1 MRLLHV
7 SDWHIG
13 RQTYRCSRAAD
24 HEAVLEEMVDLARDV
39 QPHLVLHTG
48 DVFDGLRP
56 GYAEMTFAVEALE
69 ELAAIAPVVVL
80 AGNHDSPALF
90 RLFDRLQGPEPRIR
104 FVDRVRPPGEGG
116 VLDLSGADGEV
127 ARIALLP
134 FVHANRMVD
143 RFEDATTWTATYSER
158 LQRIEDALERGLAA
172 GYDPSRHVLLFAAHL
187 YVSGARFSG
196 SERPLHVSEAY
207 ATRLERLPNVSY
219 AAFGHIHLPQ
229 PLPRRGVTGR
239 YAGSPIPLDFGE
251 EREQKEV
258 VLVEAEPGRPAVV
271 MPVGLS
277 GGRPLRTLVG
287 TLEEIAAAAPTVG
300 DALCRV
306 TVCTEEPVPDVAHLV
321 GELLPRATLA
331 EVSEDCTATRL
342 EIVEAGAL
350 EAADAE
356 PGFTELFRAYLA
368 ERGTKGARANRV
380 LRTFETLI
388 QAVEAEETARL
399 PELDELLLERLR
411 DVVS

>member
-13 RQTYRCSRAAD
+13 RQTYRSTRVPD
-24 HEAVLEEMVDLARDV
+24 HEAALGEIVELAREV
-39 QPHLVLHTG
+39 RPHLVLHTG

-69 ELAAIAPVVVL
+69 ELAAVAPVVVL

-90 RLFDRLQGPEPRIR
+90 RLFDRLQGPDPRIR
-104 FVDRVRPPGEGG
+104 FVDRVRPPQEGG
-116 VLDLSGADGEV
+116 VLDLPGADGEV
-127 ARIALLP
+127 VRIAFLP

-158 LQRIEDALERGLAA
+158 IQRIEEALERGLAA
-172 GYDPSRHVLLFAAHL
+172 GYDASRHVLLFAAHL

-229 PLPRRGVTGR
+229 PLPRREVTGR

-258 VLVEAEPGRPAVV
+258 VVVEAEPGRPAVV
-271 MPVGLS
+271 TPHPLT
-277 GGRPLRTLVG
+277 GGRPLRTIVG
-287 TLEEIAAAAPTVG
+287 TLEEIREVAPTVG

-306 TVCTEEPVPDVAHLV
+306 TVCTDEPVPDLARLV
-321 GELLPRATLA
+321 GELLPGGTLV
-331 EVSEDCTATRL
+331 EVSEDCSATRL
-342 EIVEAGAL
+342 EVVEAAA
-350 EAADAE
+350 EADAE
-356 PGFTELFRAYLA
+356 PDFTELFRTYLA
-368 ERGTKGARANRV
+368 ERGTRGARANRV
-380 LRTFETLI
+380 LKTFETLI

-399 PELDELLLERLR
+399 PDLDALLLERIR
-411 DVVS
+411 GGAS

>member
-13 RQTYRCSRAAD
+13 RQTYRCSRVPD
-24 HEAVLEEMVDLARDV
+24 HEAALEEIVELARDTR
-39 QPHLVLHTG
+39 PHLVLHTG
-48 DVFDGLRP
+48 DVFDGFRP
-56 GYAEMTFAVEALE
+56 GYAEMAFAVEALE
-69 ELAAIAPVVVL
+69 ELAALAPVVVV

-90 RLFDRLQGPEPRIR
+90 RLFDRLQGAEPRIR
-104 FVDRVRPPGEGG
+104 FVDRVRPPAEGG
-116 VLDLSGADGEV
+116 VLDLPGADGEV
-127 ARIALLP
+127 VRVAFLP

-143 RFEDATTWTATYSER
+143 RFEDASTWTATYSER
-158 LQRIEDALERGLAA
+158 IQRIEEELERGLAA
-172 GYDPSRHVLLFAAHL
+172 GYDPSCHVLLFAAHL

-271 MPVGLS
+271 TPVALE
-277 GGRPLRTLVG
+277 GGRSMRTIVG
-287 TLEEIAAAAPTVG
+287 TLDDLRAAAPTVG
-300 DALCRV
+300 DALCRL
-306 TVCTEEPVPDVAHLV
+306 TVCTDEPIPDLARLV
-321 GELLPRATLA
+321 GELLPGATVV
-331 EVSEDCTATRL
+331 EVSEDCEATRL
-342 EIVEAGAL
+342 EVVEATVD
-350 EAADAE
+350 EADVE
-356 PGFTELFRAYLA
+356 PGFSELFRAYLA
-368 ERGTKGARANRV
+368 ERGTRGARADRV
-380 LRTFETLI
+380 LRTFETLV
-388 QAVEAEETARL
+388 QAVEAEEVARL
-399 PELDELLLERLR
+399 PDLDELLLERVR
-411 DVVS
+411 AS

>member
-7 SDWHIG
+7 SDWHVG
-13 RQTYRCSRAAD
+13 RQTYRCSRVPD
-24 HEAVLEEMVDLARDV
+24 HEAVLAEIVELARDV
-39 QPHLVLHTG
+39 RPHLVLHTG

-56 GYAEMTFAVEALE
+56 GYAEMTFAVQALE

-104 FVDRVRPPGEGG
+104 FVDRVRPPQEGG
-116 VLDLSGADGEV
+116 VRDLPGEDGEV
-127 ARIALLP
+127 VRIAFLP

-158 LQRIEDALERGLAA
+158 IQRIEEALERGLAA

-251 EREQKEV
+251 ERERKEV
-258 VLVEAEPGRPAVV
+258 VVVEAEPGRPATVT
-271 MPVGLS
+271 PQPLR
-277 GGRPLRTLVG
+277 GGRPLRTIVG
-287 TLEEIAAAAPTVG
+287 RLEEIREVAPTVA

-306 TVCTEEPVPDVAHLV
+306 TVCTDEPVPDVAHLV
-321 GELLPRATLA
+321 GELLPGATLV
-331 EVSEDCTATRL
+331 EVNEDCAATRL
-342 EIVEAGAL
+342 EVVEAASDEIG
-350 EAADAE
+350 AE
-356 PGFTELFRAYLA
+356 PSFTELFREYLA
-368 ERGTKGARANRV
+368 ERGTRGARASRV

-399 PELDELLLERLR
+399 PELDELLLVRVR
-411 DVVS
+411 GGVS

>member
-7 SDWHIG
+7 SDWHVG
-13 RQTYRCSRAAD
+13 RQTYRCSRVPD
-24 HEAVLEEMVDLARDV
+24 HEAVLGEIVGLAREAR
-39 QPHLVLHTG
+39 PHLVLHTG

-56 GYAEMTFAVEALE
+56 GYAEMTFAVAALE

-104 FVDRVRPPGEGG
+104 FVDRVRPPQEGG
-116 VLDLSGADGEV
+116 VLELPGAEAEV
-127 ARIALLP
+127 ARIAFLP

-158 LQRIEDALERGLAA
+158 IQRIEEALEQGLSA
-172 GYDPSRHVLLFAAHL
+172 GYDASRHVLLFAAHL

-196 SERPLHVSEAY
+196 SERPLHVSDAY

-229 PLPRRGVTGR
+229 RLPRRGVTGR

-258 VLVEAEPGRPAVV
+258 VVVEAEPGRPAVV
-271 MPVGLS
+271 TPQPLR
-277 GGRPLRTLVG
+277 GGRPLRTIVG
-287 TLEEIAAAAPTVG
+287 TLEEIRELAPTVE

-306 TVCTEEPVPDVAHLV
+306 TVCTDEPVREVAHLV
-321 GELLPRATLA
+321 GELLPRATLV
-331 EVSEDCTATRL
+331 EVNEDCAATRL
-342 EIVEAGAL
+342 EVVEATAI
-350 EAADAE
+350 EADAE
-356 PGFTELFRAYLA
+356 PDFAELFRAYLA
-368 ERGTKGARANRV
+368 ERGTGGATAKRV
-380 LRTFETLI
+380 LKTFETLI
-388 QAVEAEETARL
+388 RAVEAEETPRL
-399 PELDELLLERLR
+399 PELDELLLERAR
-411 DVVS
+411 GGAS

>member
-13 RQTYRCSRAAD
+13 RQTYRCSRVPD
-24 HEAVLEEMVDLARDV
+24 HEAVLGEIVELAREAR
-39 QPHLVLHTG
+39 PHLVLHTG
-48 DVFDGLRP
+48 DVFDGFRP
-56 GYAEMTFAVEALE
+56 GYAEMAFAVEALE
-69 ELAAIAPVVVL
+69 KLAALAPVVVV

-90 RLFDRLQGPEPRIR
+90 RLFDRLQGDEPRIR
-104 FVDRVRPPGEGG
+104 FVDRVRPPAEGG
-116 VLDLSGADGEV
+116 VLDLPGANGEV
-127 ARIALLP
+127 VRVAFLP
-134 FVHANRMVD
+134 FAHANRMVD

-158 LQRIEDALERGLAA
+158 IQRIEEELECGLAA

-207 ATRLERLPNVSY
+207 ATRLEQLPHVSY

-271 MPVGLS
+271 TPVALE
-277 GGRPLRTLVG
+277 GGRPMRTIVGSLDDLR
-287 TLEEIAAAAPTVG
+287 EAAPTVG

-306 TVCTEEPVPDVAHLV
+306 TVCTEEPIPDLARLV
-321 GELLPRATLA
+321 GELLPDATVV
-331 EVSEDCTATRL
+331 EVSEDCAATRL
-342 EIVEAGAL
+342 EVVEATVD
-350 EAADAE
+350 EADVE
-356 PGFTELFRAYLA
+356 PGFSELFRAYLA
-368 ERGTKGARANRV
+368 ERGTRGARADRV
-380 LRTFETLI
+380 LRTFEMLV
-388 QAVEAEETARL
+388 QAVESEEFARL
-399 PELDELLLERLR
+399 PDLDELLLERVR
-411 DVVS
+411 AS

>member
-7 SDWHIG
+7 SDWHVG
-13 RQTYRCSRAAD
+13 RQTYRCSRVPD
-24 HEAVLEEMVDLARDV
+24 HEAVLAEIVELARDV
-39 QPHLVLHTG
+39 RPHLVLHTG

-56 GYAEMTFAVEALE
+56 GYAEMTFAVQALE

-104 FVDRVRPPGEGG
+104 FVDRVRPPQEGG
-116 VLDLSGADGEV
+116 VLDLPGEDGEV
-127 ARIALLP
+127 VRIAFLP

-158 LQRIEDALERGLAA
+158 IQRIEEALERGLAA

-251 EREQKEV
+251 ERERKEV
-258 VLVEAEPGRPAVV
+258 VVVEAEPGRPATVT
-271 MPVGLS
+271 PQPLR
-277 GGRPLRTLVG
+277 GGRPLRTIVG
-287 TLEEIAAAAPTVG
+287 RLEEIREVAPTVA

-306 TVCTEEPVPDVAHLV
+306 TVCTDEPVPDVAHLV
-321 GELLPRATLA
+321 GELLPGATLV
-331 EVSEDCTATRL
+331 EVNEDCAATRL
-342 EIVEAGAL
+342 EVVEAASDEIG
-350 EAADAE
+350 AE
-356 PGFTELFRAYLA
+356 PSFTELFREYLA
-368 ERGTKGARANRV
+368 ERGTRGARASRV

-399 PELDELLLERLR
+399 PELDELLLVRVR
-411 DVVS
+411 GGVS

>member
-7 SDWHIG
+7 SDWHVG
-13 RQTYRCSRAAD
+13 RQTYRCSRVSD
-24 HEAVLEEMVDLARDV
+24 HEAALGEIVELAREAR
-39 QPHLVLHTG
+39 PHLVLHTG
-48 DVFDGLRP
+48 DVFDGFRP
-56 GYAEMTFAVEALE
+56 GYAEMAFAVEALE
-69 ELAAIAPVVVL
+69 ELAALAPVVVV

-90 RLFDRLQGPEPRIR
+90 RLFDRLQGADPRIR
-104 FVDRVRPPGEGG
+104 FVDRVRPPQDGG
-116 VLDLSGADGEV
+116 VLDLPGADGEV
-127 ARIALLP
+127 VRIAFLP

-158 LQRIEDALERGLAA
+158 IQRIEEELERGLAA
-172 GYDPSRHVLLFAAHL
+172 GYDPSRHVLVFAAHL

-207 ATRLERLPNVSY
+207 ATRLQRLPNVSY

-251 EREQKEV
+251 EREQKEA

-271 MPVGLS
+271 TPVALG
-277 GGRPLRTLVG
+277 GGRRLRTLVG
-287 TLEEIAAAAPTVG
+287 TLDEIREAAPTVG

-306 TVCTEEPVPDVAHLV
+306 TVCTDEPVPDLTRLV
-321 GELLPRATLA
+321 GEVLPAATVV
-331 EVSEDCTATRL
+331 EMSEDCSATRL
-342 EIVEAGAL
+342 EVVEAIVDD
-350 EAADAE
+350 ADAE
-356 PGFTELFRAYLA
+356 PGFSELFRAYLA
-368 ERGTKGARANRV
+368 ERGTRGARANRV
-380 LRTFETLI
+380 LRTFETLV

-399 PELDELLLERLR
+399 PDLDELLLERVR
-411 DVVS
+411 GS

>member
-7 SDWHIG
+7 SDWHVG
-13 RQTYRCSRAAD
+13 RQTYRCSRAPD
-24 HEAVLEEMVDLARDV
+24 HEAVLEEIVELAREV
-39 QPHLVLHTG
+39 RPHLVLHTG

-56 GYAEMTFAVEALE
+56 GYAEMTFAVLALE
-69 ELAAIAPVVVL
+69 ELAALAPVVVL

-90 RLFDRLQGPEPRIR
+90 RLFDRLQGPDPRIR
-104 FVDRVRPPGEGG
+104 FVDRVRPPREGG
-116 VLDLSGADGEV
+116 VLDLPGAEGEV
-127 ARIALLP
+127 IRTAFLP

-158 LQRIEDALERGLAA
+158 IQRIEEALERGLAL
-172 GYDPSRHVLLFAAHL
+172 GYEASRHVLLFAAHL
-187 YVSGARFSG
+187 YVSGARYSG

-258 VLVEAEPGRPAVV
+258 VVVAAEPGRPAVV
-271 MPVGLS
+271 TPVALS
-277 GGRPLRTLVG
+277 GGRALRTIVG
-287 TLEEIAAAAPTVG
+287 TLDEIRAAAPTVR

-306 TVCTEEPVPDVAHLV
+306 TVCTEEPVPDVARLV
-321 GELLPRATLA
+321 GELLPGATLV
-331 EVSEDCTATRL
+331 EVSEDCSATRL
-342 EIVEAGAL
+342 EVVEPKAV
-350 EAADAE
+350 EADAE

-368 ERGTKGARANRV
+368 ERGTRGAKANRV
-380 LRTFETLI
+380 LKTFETLI

-399 PELDELLLERLR
+399 PAIDELLLERAR
-411 DVVS
+411 GGAS

>member
-13 RQTYRCSRAAD
+13 RQTYRSTRVPD
-24 HEAVLEEMVDLARDV
+24 HEAALEEIVELAREAR
-39 QPHLVLHTG
+39 PHLVLHTG
-48 DVFDGLRP
+48 DVFDGFRP
-56 GYAEMTFAVEALE
+56 GYAEMAFAIDALE
-69 ELAAIAPVVVL
+69 ELAALAPVVVV

-90 RLFDRLQGPEPRIR
+90 RLFDRLQGVEPRIR
-104 FVDRVRPPGEGG
+104 FVDRVRPPAEGS
-116 VLDLSGADGEV
+116 VLDLPGADGEV
-127 ARIALLP
+127 VRVAFLP

-158 LQRIEDALERGLAA
+158 IQRIEEELERGLAA

-207 ATRLERLPNVSY
+207 ATRLERLPHVSY

-258 VLVEAEPGRPAVV
+258 VLVEAEPGQPAVV
-271 MPVGLS
+271 TPVALE
-277 GGRPLRTLVG
+277 GGRSMRTIVG
-287 TLEEIAAAAPTVG
+287 TLDDLRAAAPTVG

-306 TVCTEEPVPDVAHLV
+306 TVCTDEPIPDLARLV
-321 GELLPRATLA
+321 GELLPDATVV
-331 EVSEDCTATRL
+331 EVSEDCAATRL
-342 EIVEAGAL
+342 EVVEATL
-350 EAADAE
+350 DEADVE
-356 PGFTELFRAYLA
+356 PGFSELFRAYLA
-368 ERGTKGARANRV
+368 ERGTRGARADRV
-380 LRTFETLI
+380 LRTFEALV
-388 QAVEAEETARL
+388 QAVEAEEVARL
-399 PELDELLLERLR
+399 PDLEEALLERVR
-411 DVVS
+411 AS